1 MRADRPLPPPPPPS
15 DAALGTEFQP
25 RFVLDTGRVAMRPAE
40 PDLLRFQLHGEYQV
54 RVAELSDLEL
64 SRENGTTDTLGQN
77 TRVYH
82 WLRVTPH
89 FQIQNKLELVGQI
102 DVPEGFFL
110 GEKTN
115 FVGAA
120 RHPLDDR
127 NPFEIEPRWLYVD
140 WSSPVGLFRV
150 GQQPSHW
157 GIGILANDG
166 DHPTLFGDYVDG
178 SKVERIL
185 FATRPAGKES
195 PVTLAVAG
203 DVVFE
208 DANAR
213 LVDGELAMQGVVA
226 AFYEDTAKNMLGF
239 YAVYR
244 NQRRSVEGPTEEFDE
259 TSDVVVFDSAGRFN
273 AKLPGTPGHVFGEY
287 EVAYLLGSTSMI
299 RTFEQA
305 RSGEK
310 ETLRA
315 LGAATRIGTVL
326 TSGRG
331 DARWGSVV
339 AMIEWGWATGDANPN
354 DGVTRRFRFDPNHN
368 VGLILFDEVLAWK
381 TARAASVAQDPAL
394 VARASPGVDEL
405 PSDGGIFGATYLYPS
420 FVFRPVAELD
430 LKTAA
435 VIAQT
440 TADFVDPVALA
451 LRGRF
456 ENYDGGDPTAHDLG
470 LELDAG
476 AEYRVPLE
484 SELTL
489 QLGAQGGVFFP
500 GNTFA
505 DEAGERLDTQWLAV
519 GRLGMQF

>member
-1 MRADRPLPPPPPPS
+1 
-15 DAALGTEFQP
+15 
-25 RFVLDTGRVAMRPAE
+25 
-40 PDLLRFQLHGEYQV
+40 
-54 RVAELSDLEL
+54 
-64 SRENGTTDTLGQN
+64 
-77 TRVYH
+77 
-82 WLRVTPH
+82 
-89 FQIQNKLELVGQI
+89 
-102 DVPEGFFL
+102 
-110 GEKTN
+110 
-115 FVGAA
+115 
-120 RHPLDDR
+120 
-127 NPFEIEPRWLYVD
+127 
-140 WSSPVGLFRV
+140 
-150 GQQPSHW
+150 
-157 GIGILANDG
+157 
-166 DHPTLFGDYVDG
+166 LFGDYVDG

-195 PVTLAVAG
+195 PVTVAVAG

-213 LVDGELAMQGVVA
+213 LVDGELALQGVVA
-226 AFYEDTAKNMLGF
+226 AFYEDAAKNMLGF

-244 NQRRSVEGPTEEFDE
+244 NQRRSVEGPAEESDE
-259 TSDVVVFDSAGRFN
+259 TFDVVVFDSAGRFN

-287 EVAYLLGSTSMI
+287 EVAYLLGSTNAI
-299 RTFEQA
+299 RTLEQS
-305 RSGEK
+305 RSGER

-315 LGAATRIGTVL
+315 LGAVTRIGTVL

-381 TARAASVAQDPAL
+381 TARAATVAQDPAL

-420 FVFRPVAELD
+420 FVFRPVPELD

-476 AEYRVPLE
+476 AEYRLPLE
-484 SELTL
+484 RELTL

-500 GNTFA
+500 GNAFA
-505 DEAGERLDTQWLAV
+505 NEAGERLDTQWLAM